1 MEFRAPVYKIQNGVW
16 NQSLKEPNKQKYL
29 LTSLIRIDYNNHMR
43 TTSDNFSAGATQEYG
58 HAGPQTNQ
66 EAQHTTSYSQQEA
79 RSQGENF
86 ARKTESPTKAKFNFS
101 QKAGFVGLGVTA
113 LFMMMKSKFLTF
125 ITGAFSAAALYFGFK
140 GKAKDNAQQAE
151 LEAAK
156 QEAYDRAQAEAR
168 AKEDHQKAQKVLE
181 GINSLEL
188 KGDAKTFRD
197 IVAQVIE
204 STKQSDSGRIAQII
218 HEHQASN
225 KFVIDKY
232 KYRKV
237 VNAFHPD
244 QTKDDEYKKF
254 LFKVLTEAFELED
267 KKSKAQEAQNN

>member
-1 MEFRAPVYKIQNGVW
+1 
-16 NQSLKEPNKQKYL
+16 
-29 LTSLIRIDYNNHMR
+29 
-43 TTSDNFSAGATQEYG
+43 
-58 HAGPQTNQ
+58 
-66 EAQHTTSYSQQEA
+66 
-79 RSQGENF
+79 
-86 ARKTESPTKAKFNFS
+86 
-101 QKAGFVGLGVTA
+101 
-113 LFMMMKSKFLTF
+113 MMMKSKFLTF

-168 AKEDHQKAQKVLE
+168 AKEDHEKAQKVLE
-181 GINSLEL
+181 GINSLKL
-188 KGDAKTFRD
+188 TGDAKTFRD

-225 KFVIDKY
+225 KFVIDKV
-232 KYRKV
+232 KYRKLV
-237 VNAFHPD
+237 SALHPD